1 MSTKTAKLTLLIYY
15 MLLTSLSALSWSD
28 PKPLLQVRTIAVSPY
43 GIENPEGNSGIYYE
57 LADALAHTLSSL
69 DNVKINHQIY
79 PYARI
84 IHELKNGQTDLTI
97 MFKYKELEDY
107 VSYIAPL
114 PTLKNVI
121 IGLKGTH
128 IKDLLELEGKTLAYL
143 RGAKFSDAIDSN
155 KKILKI
161 TTKDFRQGIN
171 LLAAQRVD
179 AIIGPLTP
187 IIAAAQELRET
198 DDFFGKPLIVS
209 ERTPWLQVSNQS
221 NLIHASQLLKEQFTH
236 LLSTNELERLRKK
249 YLTHSRHLI
258 ESR

>member
-1 MSTKTAKLTLLIYY
+1 MSTKTAKFKLLVYS
-15 MLLTSLSALSWSD
+15 MLLASLSAFSWSD
-28 PKPLLQVRTIAVSPY
+28 LTPLLQVRTIAVAPY
-43 GIENPEGNSGIYYE
+43 GIENSKGNSGIYYE
-57 LADALAHTLSSL
+57 LADALAKTLSSH
-69 DNVKINHQIY
+69 DKVSINHQIY

-97 MFKYKELEDY
+97 MFKYKELEDH

-128 IKDLLELEGKTLAYL
+128 IKDLHELEGKTLAYL
-143 RGAKFSDAIDSN
+143 RGAKFSDAIDNN
-155 KKILKI
+155 KKIFKI
-161 TTKDFRQGIN
+161 TTKNFRQGIN

-187 IIAAAQELRET
+187 IIAAAQELREA
-198 DDFFGKPLIVS
+198 DDFFGTPLIVS
-209 ERTPWLQVSNQS
+209 ERTPWLQISNQS
-221 NLIHASQLLKEQFTH
+221 KLMHASQLLKEQFTH
-236 LLSTNELERLRKK
+236 LLSTNELERLKKK